1 MPPLMMRF
9 LKPKVLGVLTSVNT
23 PVLGVVA
30 PSVPLSAPD
39 VELNV
44 PVTAAPADVM
54 ETMVVVPLLMSKL
67 PLVSTELICTPPTPA
82 VNDDSEFAI
91 MFPL

>member
-1 MPPLMMRF
+1 
-9 LKPKVLGVLTSVNT
+9 
-23 PVLGVVA
+23 VVA
-30 PSVPLSAPD
+30 PNEPFKAPPK
-39 VELNV
+39 EV
-44 PVTAAPADVM
+44 PVTAPVIAAPADVM

>member
-1 MPPLMMRF
+1 MAGAAAEPA
-9 LKPKVLGVLTSVNT
+9 GN
-23 PVLGVVA
+23 VVA
-30 PSVPLSAPD
+30 PLA
-39 VELNV
+39 LNV

-91 MFPL
+91 MFPLCFPYNTNQL